1 MRPRARVP
9 LIKGTRSE
17 ASRLD
22 APASRAVQGFVR
34 LLAGAGYATQA
45 IQDEVVTACRRM
57 PTSVTDSVE
66 RGHRG
71 DVGHVM
77 TLWFSDPTFLDAQGY
92 PRPLPL
98 RGSRFSIEALA
109 HRIDPELDAARV
121 LRYLEEGGVVK
132 RIGQR
137 YVPRNRAV
145 IFRDRGH
152 LRVQIRGL
160 FGLIRTLEHN
170 EWCDRRTP
178 RRVQLWCHNP
188 SFPVSAAAP
197 FEKGLRQLVNRLAV
211 RVDADMHRR
220 ELAGRPG
227 ERTVTMGL
235 GVYQFEEDPAV
246 DSARVRRRRKKR
258 GR

>member
-1 MRPRARVP
+1 MRSRARVSFT
-9 LIKGTRSE
+9 KGARPE
-17 ASRLD
+17 ASPLD
-22 APASRAVQGFVR
+22 TPASRAVQGFVR
-34 LLAGAGYATQA
+34 LLAGAGYSTQA
-45 IQDEVVTACRRM
+45 IQDEVVAACRRL
-57 PTSVTDSVE
+57 PPSVTDSIE
-66 RGHRG
+66 RRHRG

-77 TLWFSDPTFLDAQGY
+77 TLWFSDPTFLDARGY

-98 RGSRFSIEALA
+98 RGSRISIEALA

-121 LRYLEEGGVVK
+121 RRYLEEGGVVK
-132 RIGQR
+132 RVGQR

-220 ELAGRPG
+220 ELARKAG

-235 GVYQFEEDPAV
+235 GVYQFEEDPVAET
-246 DSARVRRRRKKR
+246 ARVRRRRRK
-258 GR
+258 GRR

>member
-1 MRPRARVP
+1 MKSKARGS
-9 LIKGTRSE
+9 LHKAGRSE
-17 ASRLD
+17 ASPLD
-22 APASRAVQGFVR
+22 SPASRAVQGFVR

-45 IQDEVVTACRRM
+45 IQDEVLTACRRM

-66 RGHRG
+66 RRHRG

-77 TLWFSDPTFLDAQGY
+77 TLWFSDPMFLDARGY

-98 RGSRFSIEALA
+98 RGSRFSIETLA
-109 HRIDPELDAARV
+109 HRIDPNLDAARV
-121 LRYLEEGGVVK
+121 LRYLEAGGVVK
-132 RIGQR
+132 RSGQR

-170 EWCDRRTP
+170 EWCDRRTR

-188 SFPVSAAAP
+188 SFPVNAAAP
-197 FEKGLRQLVNRLAV
+197 FEKGLRQLVDRLAV

-220 ELAGRPG
+220 ERARRPG

-235 GVYQFEEDPAV
+235 GVYQFEEDLAIAA
-246 DSARVRRRRKKR
+246 SRVRRRRR
-258 GR
+258 AGRR

>member
-1 MRPRARVP
+1 MRSRARTSSP
-9 LIKGTRSE
+9 KTSRPE
-17 ASRLD
+17 ASPLD
-22 APASRAVQGFVR
+22 SPAIRAVQGFVR

-45 IQDEVVTACRRM
+45 IQEEVITACRRV
-57 PTSVTDSVE
+57 PTSVTDSAE
-66 RGHRG
+66 RRHRG
-71 DVGHVM
+71 DVAHVM
-77 TLWFSDPTFLDAQGY
+77 TLWFSDPTFLDARGY
-92 PRPLPL
+92 TRPLPL
-98 RGSRFSIEALA
+98 RGSRFSIETLA
-109 HRIDPELDAARV
+109 HRIDPKVDAARV
-121 LRYLEEGGVVK
+121 LRYLEEGGVIK
-132 RIGQR
+132 RAGQR

-197 FEKGLRQLVNRLAV
+197 FEKGLRQMVNRLAV

-220 ELAGRPG
+220 ERTRRPG

-235 GVYQFEEDPAV
+235 GVYQFEEDPTA
-246 DSARVRRRRKKR
+246 DAARVRRRGKTRR
-258 GR
+258 R